1 MENGW
6 LKAARL
12 STNGGRLVCSL
23 GMQELH
29 VRLVS
34 AFETG
39 WLEVHSFP
47 IDQYTKHPLVVDNYR
62 AVAPGTYGIGVEFDW
77 DKLSVYEA

>member
-12 STNGGRLVCSL
+12 LTNSGRLVCSL

-39 WLEVHSFP
+39 
-47 IDQYTKHPLVVDNYR
+47 
-62 AVAPGTYGIGVEFDW
+62 
-77 DKLSVYEA
+77 

>member
-12 STNGGRLVCSL
+12 STNGGLSVCSL

-39 WLEVHSFP
+39 
-47 IDQYTKHPLVVDNYR
+47 
-62 AVAPGTYGIGVEFDW
+62 
-77 DKLSVYEA
+77 